1 MNWYPGHMK
10 KTYEMLKENL
20 KIVDLVLIILDSR
33 IPKSS
38 LNPDLDKL
46 ISNKEKIYIMNKADI
61 SDKKVNNNWIKY
73 FNNQNLA
80 VVENN
85 SLKNKKNKDLF
96 DKIEKFEGKIK
107 DKYSKKGFKNKTI
120 KMLIVG
126 VPNTGKSTFIN
137 YITKRKSVKTGN
149 KPGVTRGKQWIKVKN
164 KYEILDT
171 PGILWPNLKDEK
183 TKYNLAVT
191 GLIKDNIID
200 DVELSAYLIKYLK
213 DNYIKNLIDRYKID
227 VETDDTYVEILD
239 KISIKKGFVL
249 KNHEVDY
256 ERTAAAILKD
266 FRNGVLGNI
275 SIEKPEEGRNG

>member
-20 KIVDLVLIILDSR
+20 KIIDLVLIILDSR

-46 ISNKEKIYIMNKADI
+46 ILNKEKIYIMNKSDI
-61 SDKKVNNNWIKY
+61 SDKKINEKWIKY
-73 FNNQNLA
+73 FNNRNLV
-80 VVENN
+80 VVEND
-85 SLKNKKNKDLF
+85 SLKNKKNNDLF
-96 DKIEKFEGKIK
+96 DKIEKFETKIK
-107 DKYSKKGFKNKTI
+107 YKYSKKGFKNKTI
-120 KMLIVG
+120 RMLIVG

-171 PGILWPNLKDEK
+171 PGVLWPNLKDEK

-200 DVELSAYLIKYLK
+200 DVELSAYLIKFLK
-213 DNYIKNLIDRYKID
+213 DNYIKKLTDRYKID
-227 VETDDTYVEILD
+227 VETENTYIEILD
-239 KISIKKGFVL
+239 KISIKKGFIL

-256 ERTAAAILKD
+256 ERTAVTILRD
-266 FRNGVLGNI
+266 YRNGVLGKI
-275 SIEKPEEGRNG
+275 SLENPEEGSDG

>member
-20 KIVDLVLIILDSR
+20 KIIDLVLIILDSR

-46 ISNKEKIYIMNKADI
+46 ILNKEKIYIMNKSDI
-61 SDKKVNNNWIKY
+61 SDKKINEKWIKY
-73 FNNQNLA
+73 FNNRNLV
-80 VVENN
+80 VVEND
-85 SLKNKKNKDLF
+85 SLKNKKNNDLF
-96 DKIEKFEGKIK
+96 DKIEKFETKIK
-107 DKYSKKGFKNKTI
+107 YKYSKKGFKNKTI
-120 KMLIVG
+120 RMLIVG

-171 PGILWPNLKDEK
+171 PGVLWPNLKDEK

-200 DVELSAYLIKYLK
+200 DVELSAYLIKFLK
-213 DNYIKNLIDRYKID
+213 DNYIKKLTDRYKID
-227 VETDDTYVEILD
+227 VETENTYIEILD
-239 KISIKKGFVL
+239 KISIKKGFIL

-256 ERTAAAILKD
+256 ERTAVTILRD
-266 FRNGVLGNI
+266 FRNGVLGKI
-275 SIEKPEEGRNG
+275 SLENPEEGSDG

>member
-1 MNWYPGHMK
+1 
-10 KTYEMLKENL
+10 
-20 KIVDLVLIILDSR
+20 
-33 IPKSS
+33 
-38 LNPDLDKL
+38 
-46 ISNKEKIYIMNKADI
+46 MNKSDI
-61 SDKKVNNNWIKY
+61 SDEKVNKEWLRHFENKN
-73 FNNQNLA
+73 FT

-85 SLKNKKNKDLF
+85 SIKNKKNKKLF
-96 DKIEKFEGKIK
+96 DCISRIEDELRIKFE
-107 DKYSKKGFKNKTI
+107 KKGFKNKTI
-120 KMLIVG
+120 RILVVG

-137 YITKRKSVKTGN
+137 YLTKKKSVKTGN

-200 DVELSAYLIKYLK
+200 DVELSAYLIKFLK
-213 DNYIKNLIDRYKID
+213 DNYVKNLIDRYKID
-227 VETDDTYVEILD
+227 IEADNTYIEILD
-239 KISIKKGFVL
+239 KISVKKGFIL

-266 FRNGVLGNI
+266 FRNGVLGKI
-275 SIEKPEEGRNG
+275 SLENPG